1 MKEINLSQEELKE
14 LIGFYTS
21 KEEELEKRTQ
31 FLQELINTLK
41 NALYMKETSEINEK
55 STSEK
60 GQIVKPGKSDKNQE
74 KINPNGNTG
83 KKTRENALK
92 RRRQTKPEPKKE
104 KDKKTINELKTKEN
118 KQVINMYKNG
128 QSTAAKNK
136 ENIIKQ
142 AADSFERFSQ
152 HSTARYDFV
161 KDTLSQK
168 DTLLSDSDFALILF
182 ERYSKIIHKPAMA
195 KSVMKE
201 LLSEMVHKKK
211 MINKVYFPKLKTTFY
226 GLNAW
231 FSKEGKVKNQYL
243 NKLNV
248 A

>member
-1 MKEINLSQEELKE
+1 MKEINLNQEELKE
-14 LIGFYTS
+14 LIGFYS
-21 KEEELEKRTQ
+21 LKEKKLEERAQ
-31 FLQELINTLK
+31 FLKELINTLK
-41 NALYMKETSEINEK
+41 NSLYERETSKIKEK
-55 STSEK
+55 STSDM
-60 GQIVKPGKSDKNQE
+60 GQIVKARKLVQNQE
-74 KINPNGNTG
+74 KVKSNDNTR
-83 KKTRENALK
+83 KKIRKNTLK
-92 RRRQTKPEPKKE
+92 RKGHNKPEPAKGKV
-104 KDKKTINELKTKEN
+104 KRTINNLKTTEN
-118 KQVINMYKNG
+118 KQVINMKKNG
-128 QSTAAKNK
+128 QSAAEKK
-136 ENIIKQ
+136 IGPVKQ
-142 AADSFERFSQ
+142 AADSFERFSS

-161 KDTLSQK
+161 KDTLFQK

-182 ERYSKIIHKPAMA
+182 ERYSKIIQQPAMA

>member
-1 MKEINLSQEELKE
+1 MKEINLNQEELKE
-14 LIGFYTS
+14 LVRFYTS
-21 KEEELEKRTQ
+21 KEKELEKRAH
-31 FLQELINTLK
+31 FLQELISTLK
-41 NALYMKETSEINEK
+41 NALYGKDTSEMNKIP
-55 STSEK
+55 TSEK
-60 GQIVKPGKSDKNQE
+60 EQKVNPGKSDQRQE
-74 KINPNGNTG
+74 KANQDGKNNKTTKTNTF
-83 KKTRENALK
+83 KPKENA
-92 RRRQTKPEPKKE
+92 KPEPAHRE
-104 KDKKTINELKTKEN
+104 DNKTSNKLKTTEH
-118 KQVINMYKNG
+118 KQITNMNKNG
-128 QSTAAKNK
+128 QSATENNK
-136 ENIIKQ
+136 GIIKQ
-142 AADSFERFSQ
+142 AADSFERFSK
-152 HSTARYDFV
+152 HSSARYDFV

-182 ERYSKIIHKPAMA
+182 ERYNKIIQQPAMA